1 MVYFSYQMARTP
13 LMTRNP
19 ETQQRVIQE
28 VLLLMSKKTVS
39 LDEKGFRALV
49 NQGDTVKAGDR
60 LIEFDIEEIRAAGC
74 SEQTMVIIT
83 NSDDYAEI
91 TAETGRTTDG
101 SDKVVHLSR
110 AWEGN
115 SHVL

>member
-28 VLLLMSKKTVS
+28 VLLMSKKTVS
-39 LDEKGFRALV
+39 LDGKGFRALV
-49 NQGDTVKAGDR
+49 SQGDTVKAGDR

-91 TAETGRTTDG
+91 TAETGKTTDG
-101 SDKVVHLSR
+101 TDKVVHLSR